1 MGLGMVIKSFFKS
14 FTALI
19 FKDRFFQIVLGASLL
34 INLAIWAFLYLK
46 FSPLGSSENILPLHY
61 NIYFGIDF
69 VGEWK
74 KVFVIPLVGIFF
86 ITINFLIADIVY
98 LRDKIIGYFLVGT
111 GLFAQILLSGAA
123 FMVAMI
129 NQ

>member
-1 MGLGMVIKSFFKS
+1 MGLGIEMKIFFRN
-14 FTALI
+14 FTTLI
-19 FKDRFFQIVLGASLL
+19 FRDRFFQIVLGASLL
-34 INLAIWAFLYLK
+34 INLAIWVFLYFK
-46 FSPLGSSENILPLHY
+46 FAPLGSSENILPLHY

-86 ITINFLIADIVY
+86 ITINFLISDIVY

-111 GLFAQILLSGAA
+111 GLFVQLILSGAA

>member
-1 MGLGMVIKSFFKS
+1 MGLGIEIKNFFKN
-14 FTALI
+14 FTTLI
-19 FKDRFFQIVLGASLL
+19 FRDRFFQIVLGSSLL
-34 INLAIWAFLYLK
+34 VNLAIWAFLYFK
-46 FSPLGSSENILPLHY
+46 FSPFGNSENILPLHY

-74 KVFVIPLVGIFF
+74 KVFVIPMVGIFF
-86 ITINFLIADIVY
+86 ITINFLIADIIY

-111 GLFAQILLSGAA
+111 GLFAQLLLSGAA

>member
-34 INLAIWAFLYLK
+34 INLAIWAFLYFK